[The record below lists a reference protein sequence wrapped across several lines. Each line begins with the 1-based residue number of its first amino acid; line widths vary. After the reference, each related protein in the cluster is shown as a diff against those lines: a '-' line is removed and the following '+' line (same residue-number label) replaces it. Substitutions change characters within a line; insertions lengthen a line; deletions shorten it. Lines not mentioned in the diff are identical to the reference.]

1 MLKDFGRSLD
11 EVVAQ
16 KRLGARKSATIFAK

>member
-11 EVVAQ
+11 EVVEQ
-16 KRLGARKSATIFAK
+16 AKLRTKTRVAVPAK